1 MKQKRMGL
9 AAGLL
14 FAVLLAFFV
23 VPATDIRAE
32 EEFHKIQKLESGVY
46 YTFDLDGDG
55 SMETFYYTKEEGKKV
70 AFCLNG
76 KIIWKSTKRTDSYVS
91 CAWYFVNLDRY
102 NDASGELIFQAKK
115 KKNQI
120 EEFSLW
126 QYQNKKISSLLSLT
140 EDSEIRNFTLK
151 NILSAGTDG
160 RGWLSIV
167 CATPYE
173 LAENDLLKNYKMTLR
188 FQYKKK
194 WNKMKL
200 SSAKMFDISYYGT
213 KRFTATKKLRLRKR
227 AQGTASYQYTVRKGE
242 SLRVEKL
249 YPKKH
254 GAAWVKL
261 CNEAGEGGWLYL
273 RGDR

>member
-55 SMETFYYTKEEGKKV
+55 SVETFYYTKEEGKKV

-126 QYQNKKISSLLSLT
+126 QYQNKKLSSFLSLT

-167 CATPYE
+167 CA
-173 LAENDLLKNYKMTLR
+173 
-188 FQYKKK
+188 
-194 WNKMKL
+194 
-200 SSAKMFDISYYGT
+200 SYYGT